1 MDNVMNEIGRRP
13 ISLKSNPVRQQSLQ
27 DDHDHDEDGRDE
39 KGLIDIEQRIL
50 INRRASEPP
59 DARKAVMGEFAT

>member
-1 MDNVMNEIGRRP
+1 MNEIGRRP
-13 ISLKSNPVRQQSLQ
+13 AATLKSNPVRQQSLQ
-27 DDHDHDEDGRDE
+27 DDHDQDE
-39 KGLIDIEQRIL
+39 KSLPDIEQRIL

>member
-1 MDNVMNEIGRRP
+1 MNEIGRRP
-13 ISLKSNPVRQQSLQ
+13 PAATLKSNPIRQQSLQ
-27 DDHDHDEDGRDE
+27 DDHGGEDVDGRDE
-39 KGLIDIEQRIL
+39 KALIDIEQRIL